1 MKLLSVDE
9 ARARMLAEIMALPA
23 ESVPLAQSVGRV
35 LAEEVAAVRDQP
47 PFAASA
53 MDGWAV
59 RAADT
64 PGVLRIVGESA
75 AGHGFEG
82 LMGAG
87 EAVRIFTGAAMHTPT
102 EITEQALAL
111 ARSEGVDCT
120 VAIGGG
126 STIGLGK
133 AIALRIDTPQIVIPT
148 TYAGSEATPILGETE
163 HGRKV
168 TQRSPR
174 VLPEV
179 ILYDVDLTLTLPVAL
194 SGTSGLNAIAH
205 AVEALYA
212 ENANPIISLLAE
224 EGVRALAGALP
235 RIADDPLDRDARSD
249 ALYGAWA
256 CGACLG
262 AVGMALHH
270 KLCHILGGTFDLPH
284 APTHTVVLPYALA
297 YNAAAAPQAISRLAR
312 AMETDDPVAA
322 LRAIARRFGAAM
334 SLEAL
339 GMPRDGL
346 GKAADLAVENPY
358 WNPRPVEREAVL
370 HLLEDAYSGRE
381 PAPVGW

>member
-1 MKLLSVDE
+1 MQPFIYSALPGRVVFGVDAL
-9 ARARMLAEIMALPA
+9 ARA
-23 ESVPLAQSVGRV
+23 
-35 LAEEVAAVRDQP
+35 AEEVR
-47 PFAASA
+47 
-53 MDGWAV
+53 
-59 RAADT
+59 
-64 PGVLRIVGESA
+64 
-75 AGHGFEG
+75 G
-82 LMGAG
+82 LGAG
-87 EAVRIFTGAAMHTPT
+87 RAMVVCTPEQAELGGDLLVRLGDVGVAIFTGAAMHTPV

-148 TYAGSEATPILGETE
+148 TYAGSEATPVLGETE

-168 TQRSPR
+168 TQRSLK

-179 ILYDVDLTLTLPVAL
+179 ILYDIDLTLTLPVAL

-205 AVEALYA
+205 AAEALYA

-224 EGVRALAGALP
+224 DGVRALAGALP
-235 RIADDPLDRDARSD
+235 RIAVDPLDRDARSD

-297 YNAAAAPQAISRLAR
+297 YNAPAAPQALSRLAR

-358 WNPRPVEREAVL
+358 WNPRPVERDPIL

-381 PAPVGW
+381 PVLLGR

>member
-1 MKLLSVDE
+1 MQPFTYSALPSRVVFGVDAL
-9 ARARMLAEIMALPA
+9 ARA
-23 ESVPLAQSVGRV
+23 
-35 LAEEVAAVRDQP
+35 AEEV
-47 PFAASA
+47 
-53 MDGWAV
+53 
-59 RAADT
+59 RA
-64 PGVLRIVGESA
+64 L
-75 AGHGFEG
+75 
-82 LMGAG
+82 GAG
-87 EAVRIFTGAAMHTPT
+87 RAMVVCTPEQAELGGELLVRLGEVGVSIFTGAAMHTPV

-205 AVEALYA
+205 AAEALYA

-224 EGVRALAGALP
+224 DGVRALSGALP
-235 RIADDPLDRDARSD
+235 RIALDPMNRDARSD

-346 GKAADLAVENPY
+346 RKAADLAVENPY
-358 WNPRPVEREAVL
+358 WNPRPVERDAIL
-370 HLLEDAYSGRE
+370 NLLEDAYSGRE
-381 PAPVGW
+381 PALVGR